1 MDRVDADLGLIH
13 LVERILKGLDGTLDV
28 GLDDQ
33 VELLDLGVGD
43 GLEEILERHVL
54 HAALLLDAGLER
66 ALLGELAR
74 VAVVLEHAELV
85 TGVGHG
91 LQAQDLDGVGR
102 TGLGDGAALGVEHGA
117 DAAIGEAGNQ
127 RIAHVQG
134 TAGHEHGSDRA
145 AALIE
150 LGLEDVAGGKGVRV
164 GLELEHVGLEQH
176 GLQKVVD
183 TDLLLG
189 RDVDEH
195 VLSAP
200 LLGDDAVL
208 GELLAHA
215 VGVGAGLIDLV
226 DGDDDGYA
234 GGLGVVDRLDGLGH
248 DAVVGG
254 DDQDDDVGHLGAAG
268 THGRKGGVARGID
281 EGDLAVV
288 DHDLRSADGL
298 RNAARLAG
306 SDAGVTDG
314 VEQARLTVVDVTHD
328 GDDRGAGLKVGG
340 IVVEREGVLL
350 LGGDD
355 LDLTAQVVGNELDE
369 VVRHGLCHGE
379 RRAQQEQALDDV
391 VGRNVER
398 LGELLDGNAL
408 GDLDG
413 VEVLGVHALGQRLLN
428 LALLLSLCSLAL
440 ALLLTLL
447 AATGGLARGLLD
459 GGTSLLEHLLAAVLL
474 GLASHAAVVVL
485 FVVVT
490 ALALLALALL
500 VGVGE
505 VHAGSDVVAGVGAM
519 AVRTALGGVALGAV
533 VGGVAIV
540 ATAAAT
546 IVVAATTVAAF
557 GGALGLR
564 LVLGVLLL
572 LEHGLL
578 RGDLVEQRTEARTG
592 IGSGNGAALGLAGS
606 LLLLAGKALLLG
618 LLLGLGLGAGG
629 LLGGLGGCELA
640 ALLLA
645 SLLGS
650 DALALGLG
658 GACGLLGG
666 SGLLLGLLG
675 GLDFLGAGLD
685 HRGELLADH
694 GDVSVL
700 QGGGSGLSGNLHIG
714 EMTHQFLGGHAELF
728 GQGGHTDFCHMTSP
742 TLSGTL
748 GA

>member
-1 MDRVDADLGLIH
+1 MTDS
-13 LVERILKGLDGTLDV
+13 VEQT
-28 GLDDQ
+28 
-33 VELLDLGVGD
+33 
-43 GLEEILERHVL
+43 
-54 HAALLLDAGLER
+54 
-66 ALLGELAR
+66 
-74 VAVVLEHAELV
+74 
-85 TGVGHG
+85 
-91 LQAQDLDGVGR
+91 
-102 TGLGDGAALGVEHGA
+102 
-117 DAAIGEAGNQ
+117 
-127 RIAHVQG
+127 
-134 TAGHEHGSDRA
+134 
-145 AALIE
+145 
-150 LGLEDVAGGKGVRV
+150 
-164 GLELEHVGLEQH
+164 
-176 GLQKVVD
+176 
-183 TDLLLG
+183 
-189 RDVDEH
+189 
-195 VLSAP
+195 
-200 LLGDDAVL
+200 
-208 GELLAHA
+208 
-215 VGVGAGLIDLV
+215 
-226 DGDDDGYA
+226 
-234 GGLGVVDRLDGLGH
+234 
-248 DAVVGG
+248 
-254 DDQDDDVGHLGAAG
+254 
-268 THGRKGGVARGID
+268 
-281 EGDLAVV
+281 
-288 DHDLRSADGL
+288 
-298 RNAARLAG
+298 RLA
-306 SDAGVTDG
+306 
-314 VEQARLTVVDVTHD
+314 VVDVTHD

-340 IVVEREGVLL
+340 IVIEREGVLL

-369 VVRHGLCHGE
+369 VVGHGLRHGK

-440 ALLLTLL
+440 ALLLALL
-447 AATGGLARGLLD
+447 ATTGGLARGLLD

-474 GLASHAAVVVL
+474 GLAGHAAVVVL

-500 VGVGE
+500 VGIGE
-505 VHAGSDVVAGVGAM
+505 VHADSDVVAGVGAV
-519 AVRTALGGVALGAV
+519 AVRTVLGGIAIGVVIGAV
-533 VGGVAIV
+533 AVVTT
-540 ATAAAT
+540 ATATVVVAAAT
-546 IVVAATTVAAF
+546 VAAL
-557 GGALGLR
+557 GSALGLS

-592 IGSGNGAALGLAGS
+592 VGSGNGATLRLAGS

-629 LLGGLGGCELA
+629 LLGSLGCGELA

-658 GACGLLGG
+658 GTCGLLGG

-694 GDVSVL
+694 GDVGVL

-742 TLSGTL
+742 TLSGTW

>member
-1 MDRVDADLGLIH
+1 M
-13 LVERILKGLDGTLDV
+13 LD
-28 GLDDQ
+28 
-33 VELLDLGVGD
+33 
-43 GLEEILERHVL
+43 
-54 HAALLLDAGLER
+54 AALLLDTGLER
-66 ALLGELAR
+66 TLVGKGASLAL
-74 VAVVLEHAELV
+74 VLEHTELV

-91 LQAQDLDGVGR
+91 LQAQDLNGVGG

-117 DAAIGEAGNQ
+117 DAAVGEAGDK

-134 TAGHEHGSDRA
+134 TAGHEHSSDRA
-145 AALIE
+145 AALVE

-164 GLELEHVGLEQH
+164 GLELEHICLEQH
-176 GLQKVVD
+176 GLEQIVD

-226 DGDDDGYA
+226 DGDDDGNA
-234 GGLGVVDRLDGLGH
+234 GGLGVVDRLDRLGH
-248 DAVVGG
+248 DAVVGSH
-254 DDQDDDVGHLGAAG
+254 DQNNDVGHLGTTG
-268 THGRKGGVARGID
+268 THSRKGGMTRGID
-281 EGDLAVV
+281 EGDLAVIN
-288 DHDLRSADGL
+288 HDLRSTDGL
-298 RNAARLAG
+298 RDAARLAG

-314 VEQARLTVVDVTHD
+314 VEEARLAVVDVAHD
-328 GDDRGAGLKVGG
+328 GDDRCARLKVGG

-369 VVRHGLCHGE
+369 VVGHGLCHGE

-391 VGRNVER
+391 VGRNVEG

-413 VEVLGVHALGQRLLN
+413 VELLGVHALGQRLLY
-428 LALLLSLCSLAL
+428 LALLLSLGSLAL
-440 ALLLTLL
+440 ALLLALL

-459 GGTSLLEHLLAAVLL
+459 GSTSLLEHLLAAVLL
-474 GLASHAAVVVL
+474 GLASHAAIVVL

-500 VGVGE
+500 IGVGE
-505 VHAGSDVVAGVGAM
+505 VHASSDVVAGVGAM
-519 AVRTALGGVALGAV
+519 AVRTTLGGVALGVV

-540 ATAAAT
+540 TTATAAV
-546 IVVAATTVAAF
+546 IVAATTVT
-557 GGALGLR
+557 ALGGTLGLG

-578 RGDLVEQRTEARTG
+578 CGDLVEQRTEARTG
-592 IGSGNGAALGLAGS
+592 VGSGNGAALGLAGS

-618 LLLGLGLGAGG
+618 LLLGLGLGAGS
-629 LLGGLGGCELA
+629 LLGSLGCGKLA

-645 SLLGS
+645 GLLGG

-658 GACGLLGG
+658 SACGLLGG
-666 SGLLLGLLG
+666 SCLLLGLLG
-675 GLDFLGAGLD
+675 GLDFLSAGLD

-694 GDVSVL
+694 GDISVL

>member
-1 MDRVDADLGLIH
+1 M
-13 LVERILKGLDGTLDV
+13 
-28 GLDDQ
+28 
-33 VELLDLGVGD
+33 
-43 GLEEILERHVL
+43 L
-54 HAALLLDAGLER
+54 HAALLLDTGLER
-66 ALLGELAR
+66 TLISQGASLAL
-74 VAVVLEHAELV
+74 VLENTELV
-85 TGVGHG
+85 AGVGHG
-91 LQAQDLDGVGR
+91 LQAQDLDGVGG
-102 TGLGDGAALGVEHGA
+102 TGLGDGVALGVEHGA
-117 DAAIGEAGNQ
+117 DAAVGKAGDQ

-134 TAGHEHGSDRA
+134 TAGHEHRGNRT
-145 AALIE
+145 AALVE
-150 LGLEDVAGGKGVRV
+150 LGLEDVTGGKGVGV

-176 GLQKVVD
+176 GLEQVVD

-189 RDVDEH
+189 RNVDEH

-215 VGVGAGLIDLV
+215 VGVGARLIDLV

-234 GGLGVVDRLDGLGH
+234 GGLGVVDRLDGLRH
-248 DAVVGG
+248 DAVVGSH
-254 DDQDDDVGHLGAAG
+254 DQNDDVGHLGAAS
-268 THGRKGGVARGID
+268 THGRKGRVTGGID

-288 DHDLRSADGL
+288 DHDLRSADSL

-314 VEQARLTVVDVTHD
+314 VEQRRLAVVDVTHD
-328 GDDRGAGLKVGG
+328 GDDRGARLKVGG

-355 LDLTAQVVGNELDE
+355 LDLTAQVVGNQLDE
-369 VVRHGLCHGE
+369 VVGHGLRHGE

-398 LGELLDGNAL
+398 LSELLDGNAL
-408 GDLDG
+408 GNLDG
-413 VEVLGVHALGQRLLN
+413 VELLGVHALGQRLLN
-428 LALLLSLCSLAL
+428 LALFLSLCGLAL
-440 ALLLTLL
+440 ALLLALF
-447 AATGGLARGLLD
+447 AATSGLARSLLD

-490 ALALLALALL
+490 ALALFALALL
-500 VGVGE
+500 IGVGE
-505 VHAGSDVVAGVGAM
+505 VHAGSDIVAGVGAM
-519 AVRTALGGVALGAV
+519 AMRTALRGVALGIVIGGIAV
-533 VGGVAIV
+533 ITTTTTTIV
-540 ATAAAT
+540 IAAT
-546 IVVAATTVAAF
+546 VTAL
-557 GGALGLR
+557 GGALGLG

-578 RGDLVEQRTEARTG
+578 RGDLVEQRAETRPG
-592 IGSGNGAALGLAGS
+592 VRSGDGATLGLAGS
-606 LLLLAGKALLLG
+606 LFLFAGKALLLG

-629 LLGGLGGCELA
+629 LLGSLGSGELA

-645 SLLGS
+645 CLLGS

-658 GACGLLGG
+658 GTRGLLGG
-666 SGLLLGLLG
+666 GSLLLGLLG

-694 GDVSVL
+694 GDVGVL

-748 GA
+748 VPKD

>member
-13 LVERILKGLDGTLDV
+13 LVERVLKGLDGTLDV

-43 GLEEILERHVL
+43 GLEEVLERHVL
-54 HAALLLDAGLER
+54 HAALLLDASLER

-150 LGLEDVAGGKGVRV
+150 LGLEDVARGKGVRV
-164 GLELEHVGLEQH
+164 GLKLEYVGLEQH

-226 DGDDDGYA
+226 DGDDDGNA

-254 DDQDDDVGHLGAAG
+254 DDQDDDVGHLGAAS

-328 GDDRGAGLKVGG
+328 GDDRGAGLKIGG

-355 LDLTAQVVGNELDE
+355 LDLTAQVVGDELDE
-369 VVRHGLCHGE
+369 VVGHGLRHGK

-440 ALLLTLL
+440 TLLLALL
-447 AATGGLARGLLD
+447 AATGGLARGLFD
-459 GGTSLLEHLLAAVLL
+459 GGAGLLEHLLAAVLL
-474 GLASHAAVVVL
+474 GLAGHAAVVVL

-505 VHAGSDVVAGVGAM
+505 VHAGSDVVAGIGAM
-519 AVRTALGGVALGAV
+519 AVRTALGGVAIGAV
-533 VGGVAIV
+533 VGCVAIV
-540 ATAAAT
+540 ATATAAV
-546 IVVAATTVAAF
+546 VVAATTVAAL
-557 GGALGLR
+557 GGTLGLG

-606 LLLLAGKALLLG
+606 FLLLAGKALLLG

-629 LLGGLGGCELA
+629 LLSSLGGGKLA

-650 DALALGLG
+650 DALTLGLG
-658 GACGLLGG
+658 GTCGLLGG

>member
-13 LVERILKGLDGTLDV
+13 LVERVLKGLDGTLDV

-43 GLEEILERHVL
+43 GLEEVLERHVL
-54 HAALLLDAGLER
+54 HAALLLDASLER

-145 AALIE
+145 AALVE

-234 GGLGVVDRLDGLGH
+234 SGLGVVDRLDGLGH
-248 DAVVGG
+248 DAVVGSH
-254 DDQDDDVGHLGAAG
+254 DQNDDVGHLGTTG
-268 THGRKGGVARGID
+268 THGRKGGMARGID

-288 DHDLRSADGL
+288 DHNLRSADCLG
-298 RNAARLAG
+298 NAARLAG
-306 SDAGVTDG
+306 SDTGVTDG
-314 VEQARLTVVDVTHD
+314 VEEARLAVVDVAHD
-328 GDDRGAGLKVGG
+328 GDDRGAWLKVGG

-369 VVRHGLCHGE
+369 VVGHGLRHGE

-391 VGRNVER
+391 VGRNVEG

-408 GDLDG
+408 GNLDG
-413 VEVLGVHALGQRLLN
+413 VELLGVHALGQRLLY

-440 ALLLTLL
+440 ALLLALL

-459 GGTSLLEHLLAAVLL
+459 GSTSLLEHLLAAVLL

-519 AVRTALGGVALGAV
+519 AVRTALGGVALGVV

-546 IVVAATTVAAF
+546 VIIAATTVTAL
-557 GGALGLR
+557 GSALGLG

-606 LLLLAGKALLLG
+606 FLLLAGKALLLG
-618 LLLGLGLGAGG
+618 FLLGLGLGAGG
-629 LLGGLGGCELA
+629 LLGSLGGGKLA

-650 DALALGLG
+650 DALTLGLG
-658 GACGLLGG
+658 GTA
-666 SGLLLGLLG
+666 
-675 GLDFLGAGLD
+675 A
-685 HRGELLADH
+685 
-694 GDVSVL
+694 V
-700 QGGGSGLSGNLHIG
+700 
-714 EMTHQFLGGHAELF
+714 
-728 GQGGHTDFCHMTSP
+728 P
-742 TLSGTL
+742 
-748 GA
+748 

>member
-1 MDRVDADLGLIH
+1 M
-13 LVERILKGLDGTLDV
+13 
-28 GLDDQ
+28 
-33 VELLDLGVGD
+33 
-43 GLEEILERHVL
+43 
-54 HAALLLDAGLER
+54 
-66 ALLGELAR
+66 
-74 VAVVLEHAELV
+74 
-85 TGVGHG
+85 
-91 LQAQDLDGVGR
+91 
-102 TGLGDGAALGVEHGA
+102 
-117 DAAIGEAGNQ
+117 
-127 RIAHVQG
+127 
-134 TAGHEHGSDRA
+134 
-145 AALIE
+145 
-150 LGLEDVAGGKGVRV
+150 
-164 GLELEHVGLEQH
+164 
-176 GLQKVVD
+176 
-183 TDLLLG
+183 
-189 RDVDEH
+189 
-195 VLSAP
+195 
-200 LLGDDAVL
+200 
-208 GELLAHA
+208 
-215 VGVGAGLIDLV
+215 
-226 DGDDDGYA
+226 
-234 GGLGVVDRLDGLGH
+234 VDRLDGLGH
-248 DAVVGG
+248 DAVVGSH
-254 DDQDDDVGHLGAAG
+254 DQDDDIGHLGAAG
-268 THGRKGGVARGID
+268 THGRKGSMTGGID

-298 RNAARLAG
+298 GNAARLAG
-306 SDAGVTDG
+306 SDAGMADS
-314 VEQARLTVVDVTHD
+314 VEEARLAVVDVPHD
-328 GDDRGAGLKVGG
+328 GDDRGARLKVGG

-369 VVRHGLCHGE
+369 VVGHGLRHGK

-391 VGRNVER
+391 VGRNVES

-428 LALLLSLCSLAL
+428 LALFLSLCGLAL
-440 ALLLTLL
+440 ALLLALL
-447 AATGGLARGLLD
+447 AATSGLTRGLLD

-505 VHAGSDVVAGVGAM
+505 VHAGSDVIAGIGAM
-519 AVRTALGGVALGAV
+519 AMGTVLGGVALGV
-533 VGGVAIV
+533 IVGGVAIV
-540 ATAAAT
+540 TTATAT
-546 IVVAATTVAAF
+546 VVVAATTVAAL
-557 GGALGLR
+557 GSALGLG
-564 LVLGVLLL
+564 LLLGVLLL

-578 RGDLVEQRTEARTG
+578 CGDLVEQRAETRTG
-592 IGSGNGAALGLAGS
+592 VGSGNGAALGLAGS
-606 LLLLAGKALLLG
+606 LLLLASKTLLLG

-629 LLGGLGGCELA
+629 LLGSLGGGELA

-645 SLLGS
+645 CLLGG
-650 DALALGLG
+650 DALALCLG
-658 GACGLLGG
+658 SACCLLGG

-694 GDVSVL
+694 SDVGVL
-700 QGGGSGLSGNLHIG
+700 QGGGSGLSGNLHFG

>member
-1 MDRVDADLGLIH
+1 M
-13 LVERILKGLDGTLDV
+13 
-28 GLDDQ
+28 
-33 VELLDLGVGD
+33 
-43 GLEEILERHVL
+43 
-54 HAALLLDAGLER
+54 
-66 ALLGELAR
+66 
-74 VAVVLEHAELV
+74 
-85 TGVGHG
+85 
-91 LQAQDLDGVGR
+91 
-102 TGLGDGAALGVEHGA
+102 
-117 DAAIGEAGNQ
+117 
-127 RIAHVQG
+127 QG
-134 TAGHEHGSDRA
+134 TAGHEHRGNRA
-145 AALIE
+145 AALVE
-150 LGLEDVAGGKGVRV
+150 LGLEDVTGGKGIGV

-176 GLQKVVD
+176 GLEQVVD

-215 VGVGAGLIDLV
+215 VGVGARLIDLV

-248 DAVVGG
+248 DAVVGSH
-254 DDQDDDVGHLGAAG
+254 DQNDDVGHLGAAG
-268 THGRKGGVARGID
+268 THGRKGRVAGGID
-281 EGDLAVV
+281 EGDLTIV

-314 VEQARLTVVDVTHD
+314 VEQRRLAVVDVTHD
-328 GDDRGAGLKVGG
+328 GDDRGARLKVGG

-369 VVRHGLCHGE
+369 VVGHGLRHGE

-398 LGELLDGNAL
+398 LGELLDRNAL

-413 VEVLGVHALGQRLLN
+413 IELLGVHALGQCLLY

-440 ALLLTLL
+440 TFLLALLTT
-447 AATGGLARGLLD
+447 AGGLARGLLD

-485 FVVVT
+485 FVAVA
-490 ALALLALALL
+490 ALALFALALL

-505 VHAGSDVVAGVGAM
+505 VHAGSDIVAGVGAM
-519 AVRTALGGVALGAV
+519 AMRTALGGVALGIV
-533 VGGVAIV
+533 IGGVAVITT
-540 ATAAAT
+540 ATATVIIAA
-546 IVVAATTVAAF
+546 TVAAL
-557 GGALGLR
+557 GGALGLG

-578 RGDLVEQRTEARTG
+578 RGDLVEQRAETRPG
-592 IGSGNGAALGLAGS
+592 VRGGDGATLGLAGS
-606 LLLLAGKALLLG
+606 LFLFAGKALLLG
-618 LLLGLGLGAGG
+618 LLLGLGLGAGS
-629 LLGGLGGCELA
+629 LLGGLGRGELA

-645 SLLGS
+645 CLLGS

-658 GACGLLGG
+658 GTRGLLGG

-694 GDVSVL
+694 GDVGVL

-748 GA
+748 VPRD

>member
-1 MDRVDADLGLIH
+1 M
-13 LVERILKGLDGTLDV
+13 
-28 GLDDQ
+28 
-33 VELLDLGVGD
+33 
-43 GLEEILERHVL
+43 
-54 HAALLLDAGLER
+54 
-66 ALLGELAR
+66 
-74 VAVVLEHAELV
+74 
-85 TGVGHG
+85 
-91 LQAQDLDGVGR
+91 
-102 TGLGDGAALGVEHGA
+102 
-117 DAAIGEAGNQ
+117 
-127 RIAHVQG
+127 
-134 TAGHEHGSDRA
+134 
-145 AALIE
+145 
-150 LGLEDVAGGKGVRV
+150 
-164 GLELEHVGLEQH
+164 
-176 GLQKVVD
+176 
-183 TDLLLG
+183 
-189 RDVDEH
+189 
-195 VLSAP
+195 
-200 LLGDDAVL
+200 
-208 GELLAHA
+208 
-215 VGVGAGLIDLV
+215 
-226 DGDDDGYA
+226 
-234 GGLGVVDRLDGLGH
+234 VDRLDGLGH
-248 DAVVGG
+248 DAVVGSHN
-254 DDQDDDVGHLGAAG
+254 QNDDVGHLGAAG
-268 THGRKGGVARGID
+268 THGRKGGVTGGID

-298 RNAARLAG
+298 SNAARLAG

-314 VEQARLTVVDVTHD
+314 VEEARLTVVDVAHD
-328 GDDRGAGLKVGG
+328 GDDRGTRLKVGG

-355 LDLTAQVVGNELDE
+355 LDLAAQVVGNELDE
-369 VVRHGLCHGE
+369 VVGHGLRHGK

-391 VGRNVER
+391 IGRNVER

-428 LALLLSLCSLAL
+428 LALFLSLCGLAL
-440 ALLLTLL
+440 ALLLTLF
-447 AATGGLARGLLD
+447 AATSGLARGLLD

-500 VGVGE
+500 IGVGE
-505 VHAGSDVVAGVGAM
+505 VHTGSDVVAGIGAM
-519 AVRTALGGVALGAV
+519 AVGTVLGGVALGVV

-540 ATAAAT
+540 TTATAT
-546 IVVAATTVAAF
+546 VVVAATTVAAL
-557 GGALGLR
+557 GSALGLG
-564 LVLGVLLL
+564 LLLGVFLL

-578 RGDLVEQRTEARTG
+578 RGDLVEQRAETRTR

-606 LLLLAGKALLLG
+606 LLLLAGKALLLS
-618 LLLGLGLGAGG
+618 LLLSLGLGAGG
-629 LLGGLGGCELA
+629 LLGSLGGGELA

-650 DALALGLG
+650 DALALCLG
-658 GACGLLGG
+658 SACCLLGG
-666 SGLLLGLLG
+666 SGLLLGQLG

-694 GDVSVL
+694 GDVCVL
-700 QGGGSGLSGNLHIG
+700 QSGGSGLSGNLHFG

>member
-1 MDRVDADLGLIH
+1 M
-13 LVERILKGLDGTLDV
+13 
-28 GLDDQ
+28 
-33 VELLDLGVGD
+33 
-43 GLEEILERHVL
+43 
-54 HAALLLDAGLER
+54 
-66 ALLGELAR
+66 
-74 VAVVLEHAELV
+74 
-85 TGVGHG
+85 
-91 LQAQDLDGVGR
+91 
-102 TGLGDGAALGVEHGA
+102 
-117 DAAIGEAGNQ
+117 
-127 RIAHVQG
+127 QG
-134 TAGHEHGSDRA
+134 TAGHEHRGNRA
-145 AALIE
+145 AALVE
-150 LGLEDVAGGKGVRV
+150 LSLEDVARSERIGV
-164 GLELEHVGLEQH
+164 GLEFEHVGLEQD
-176 GLQKVVD
+176 GLEQVVD

-189 RDVDEH
+189 GDVDEH
-195 VLSAP
+195 VLSVP

-215 VGVGAGLIDLV
+215 VGVGTRLIDLV
-226 DGDDDGYA
+226 DGDDDGNA

-248 DAVVGG
+248 DAVVGSH
-254 DDQDDDVGHLGAAG
+254 DQDDDIGHLGAAG
-268 THGRKGGVARGID
+268 THGRKGGVTGGID
-281 EGDLAVV
+281 EGDLTVV

-298 RNAARLAG
+298 GNSARLAG

-314 VEQARLTVVDVTHD
+314 VEEARFAVVDVPHD
-328 GDDRGAGLKVGG
+328 GDDRGARLKVGR

-355 LDLTAQVVGNELDE
+355 LYLAAQVVGNELDE
-369 VVRHGLCHGE
+369 VVGHGLRHGK

-413 VEVLGVHALGQRLLN
+413 VEVLGVHALGQRLLY
-428 LALLLSLCSLAL
+428 LALLLSLGSLAL
-440 ALLLTLL
+440 ALLLALL

-459 GGTSLLEHLLAAVLL
+459 GSTSLLEHLLAAVLL

-519 AVRTALGGVALGAV
+519 AVGAVLGGVTLGVV
-533 VGGVAIV
+533 VGGIAIV
-540 ATAAAT
+540 TTATAT
-546 IVVAATTVAAF
+546 VVVAATTVAAL
-557 GGALGLR
+557 GSALGLG
-564 LVLGVLLL
+564 LLLGVLLL

-578 RGDLVEQRTEARTG
+578 CGDLVEQRTEARTG
-592 IGSGNGAALGLAGS
+592 VGSGNGAALGLAGS

-618 LLLGLGLGAGG
+618 LLLGLGRGAGS
-629 LLGGLGGCELA
+629 LLGSLGCGKLA

-645 SLLGS
+645 GLLGG

-658 GACGLLGG
+658 SACGLLGG
-666 SGLLLGLLG
+666 SCLLLGLLG

-694 GDVSVL
+694 SDVGVL
-700 QGGGSGLSGNLHIG
+700 QGGGSGLSGNLHFG

>member
-1 MDRVDADLGLIH
+1 M
-13 LVERILKGLDGTLDV
+13 
-28 GLDDQ
+28 
-33 VELLDLGVGD
+33 
-43 GLEEILERHVL
+43 
-54 HAALLLDAGLER
+54 
-66 ALLGELAR
+66 
-74 VAVVLEHAELV
+74 
-85 TGVGHG
+85 
-91 LQAQDLDGVGR
+91 
-102 TGLGDGAALGVEHGA
+102 
-117 DAAIGEAGNQ
+117 
-127 RIAHVQG
+127 
-134 TAGHEHGSDRA
+134 
-145 AALIE
+145 
-150 LGLEDVAGGKGVRV
+150 
-164 GLELEHVGLEQH
+164 
-176 GLQKVVD
+176 
-183 TDLLLG
+183 
-189 RDVDEH
+189 
-195 VLSAP
+195 
-200 LLGDDAVL
+200 
-208 GELLAHA
+208 
-215 VGVGAGLIDLV
+215 
-226 DGDDDGYA
+226 
-234 GGLGVVDRLDGLGH
+234 
-248 DAVVGG
+248 
-254 DDQDDDVGHLGAAG
+254 
-268 THGRKGGVARGID
+268 
-281 EGDLAVV
+281 
-288 DHDLRSADGL
+288 
-298 RNAARLAG
+298 
-306 SDAGVTDG
+306 TDG
-314 VEQARLTVVDVTHD
+314 VEQRRFAVVDVAHD
-328 GDDRGAGLKVGG
+328 GDDRGARLEVGG

-355 LDLTAQVVGNELDE
+355 LDLTAQVVGDELNE
-369 VVRHGLCHGE
+369 VVGHGLRHRE
-379 RRAQQEQALDDV
+379 RRAQQEQTLDDV

-413 VEVLGVHALGQRLLN
+413 VEVLGVHALGQRLLD

-440 ALLLTLL
+440 TLLLALL

-474 GLASHAAVVVL
+474 GLAGHAAVVVL

-505 VHAGSDVVAGVGAM
+505 VHAGSDVVAGIGAM
-519 AVRTALGGVALGAV
+519 AVRTALGGVALGVV

-546 IVVAATTVAAF
+546 VIIAATTVTAL
-557 GGALGLR
+557 GSALGLG

-618 LLLGLGLGAGG
+618 LLLGLSLGAGC
-629 LLGGLGGCELA
+629 LLGSLGGGELA

-645 SLLGS
+645 SLLGG
-650 DALALGLG
+650 DALTLGLSG
-658 GACGLLGG
+658 TCGFLGG

>member
-1 MDRVDADLGLIH
+1 M
-13 LVERILKGLDGTLDV
+13 LD
-28 GLDDQ
+28 
-33 VELLDLGVGD
+33 
-43 GLEEILERHVL
+43 
-54 HAALLLDAGLER
+54 AALLLDTGLQR
-66 ALLGELAR
+66 TLVGQGACLAL
-74 VAVVLEHAELV
+74 VLEHAELV
-85 TGVGHG
+85 AGVGHG
-91 LQAQDLDGVGR
+91 LQAQNLDSVGG
-102 TGLGDGAALGVEHGA
+102 TGLGDGAALGVEHGT
-117 DAAIGEAGNQ
+117 DAAIGKAGDQ

-145 AALIE
+145 TALVE

-176 GLQKVVD
+176 GLQKFVD

-200 LLGDDAVL
+200 LLGDDSVL
-208 GELLAHA
+208 GELLTHT
-215 VGVGAGLIDLV
+215 VGVGARLINLV
-226 DGDDDGYA
+226 DGNDDGYA
-234 GGLGVVDRLDGLGH
+234 GGLGVVDRLDRLGH
-248 DAVVGG
+248 DAVVSG
-254 DDQDDDVGHLGAAG
+254 DDQDDDVGHLGATG
-268 THGRKGGVARGID
+268 THSRKGGVTRGID
-281 EGDLAVV
+281 KGDLAVV

-306 SDAGVTDG
+306 SNAGVTDG
-314 VEQARLTVVDVTHD
+314 VKQRRLAVVDVAHD
-328 GDDRGAGLKVGG
+328 GDDRGTRLKVGG

-350 LGGDD
+350 LGGDN
-355 LDLTAQVVGNELDE
+355 LDLTAQVVGNELNE
-369 VVRHGLCHGE
+369 VVGHGLRHGE
-379 RRAQQEQALDDV
+379 RRTQQEQALDDV

-398 LGELLDGNAL
+398 LGKLLDGNAL

-413 VEVLGVHALGQRLLN
+413 VEVLGVHALGQRLLY
-428 LALLLSLCSLAL
+428 LALLLSLGSLAL
-440 ALLLTLL
+440 ALLLALL

-459 GGTSLLEHLLAAVLL
+459 GSTSLLEHLLAAVLL

-505 VHAGSDVVAGVGAM
+505 VHAGSDVVAGIGAM
-519 AVRTALGGVALGAV
+519 AVRTVLGGVALGVV

-540 ATAAAT
+540 TTATAT
-546 IVVAATTVAAF
+546 VVVAATTVAAL
-557 GGALGLR
+557 GSALGLGF
-564 LVLGVLLL
+564 LLGVLLL
-572 LEHGLL
+572 LEHSLL
-578 RGDLVEQRTEARTG
+578 CGDLVEQRTETRTG
-592 IGSGNGAALGLAGS
+592 VGSGNGAALGLAGS
-606 LLLLAGKALLLG
+606 LLLLAGKTLLLG
-618 LLLGLGLGAGG
+618 LLLGLGLGTGG
-629 LLGGLGGCELA
+629 LLGSLGGCELT

-645 SLLGS
+645 SLLGG
-650 DALALGLG
+650 DALALCLG
-658 GACGLLGG
+658 SACCLLGG
-666 SGLLLGLLG
+666 SGLLLGLLS

-748 GA
+748 VPRD

>member
-1 MDRVDADLGLIH
+1 M
-13 LVERILKGLDGTLDV
+13 
-28 GLDDQ
+28 
-33 VELLDLGVGD
+33 
-43 GLEEILERHVL
+43 
-54 HAALLLDAGLER
+54 
-66 ALLGELAR
+66 
-74 VAVVLEHAELV
+74 
-85 TGVGHG
+85 
-91 LQAQDLDGVGR
+91 
-102 TGLGDGAALGVEHGA
+102 
-117 DAAIGEAGNQ
+117 
-127 RIAHVQG
+127 
-134 TAGHEHGSDRA
+134 
-145 AALIE
+145 
-150 LGLEDVAGGKGVRV
+150 
-164 GLELEHVGLEQH
+164 
-176 GLQKVVD
+176 
-183 TDLLLG
+183 
-189 RDVDEH
+189 
-195 VLSAP
+195 
-200 LLGDDAVL
+200 
-208 GELLAHA
+208 
-215 VGVGAGLIDLV
+215 
-226 DGDDDGYA
+226 
-234 GGLGVVDRLDGLGH
+234 VDRLDGLGH
-248 DAVVGG
+248 DAVVGSHDQN
-254 DDQDDDVGHLGAAG
+254 DDIGHLGTTG
-268 THGRKGGVARGID
+268 THSRKGGVARSID

-288 DHDLRSADGL
+288 DLNLRSADGL

-306 SDAGVTDG
+306 SNAGVTDG
-314 VEQARLTVVDVTHD
+314 VEQRRLAVVDVAHD
-328 GDDRGAGLKVGG
+328 GDDRGARLKVGG

-355 LDLTAQVVGNELDE
+355 LDLTAQVVGNKLDE
-369 VVRHGLCHGE
+369 VVGHGLRHGE
-379 RRAQQEQALDDV
+379 RRTQQEQALDDV

-428 LALLLSLCSLAL
+428 LALLLSLGSLAL
-440 ALLLTLL
+440 ALLLALL

-459 GGTSLLEHLLAAVLL
+459 GGAGLLEHLLAAVLL

-500 VGVGE
+500 IGVGE

-519 AVRTALGGVALGAV
+519 AVRTALGGVALGVV

-540 ATAAAT
+540 TTATAAV
-546 IVVAATTVAAF
+546 VVAATTVTAL
-557 GGALGLR
+557 GGALGLG

-578 RGDLVEQRTEARTG
+578 CGDLVEQRTEARTG
-592 IGSGNGAALGLAGS
+592 VGSGNGAALGLAGS

-629 LLGGLGGCELA
+629 LLGSLGGGELA

-645 SLLGS
+645 CLLGG

-658 GACGLLGG
+658 SASCLLGG
-666 SGLLLGLLG
+666 GCLLLGLLG

>member
-1 MDRVDADLGLIH
+1 M
-13 LVERILKGLDGTLDV
+13 
-28 GLDDQ
+28 
-33 VELLDLGVGD
+33 
-43 GLEEILERHVL
+43 L
-54 HAALLLDAGLER
+54 HAALLLDTSLER
-66 ALLGELAR
+66 TLVGQRTCLAL
-74 VAVVLEHAELV
+74 VLEHAELIA
-85 TGVGHG
+85 GVGDG
-91 LQAQDLDGVGR
+91 LQAQDLDGVGG
-102 TGLGDGAALGVEHGA
+102 TGLGDGVALGVEHGT
-117 DAAIGEAGNQ
+117 DAAIGEAGDQ
-127 RIAHVQG
+127 RVAHAQG

-145 AALIE
+145 AALVE
-150 LGLEDVAGGKGVRV
+150 LSLEDVARSERIGV
-164 GLELEHVGLEQH
+164 GLELENVGLEQD
-176 GLQKVVD
+176 GLEQVVD

-215 VGVGAGLIDLV
+215 VGVGARLIDLV
-226 DGDDDGYA
+226 DGDDDGNA

-248 DAVVGG
+248 DAVVGSH
-254 DDQDDDVGHLGAAG
+254 DQDDDIGHLGAAG
-268 THGRKGGVARGID
+268 THGRKGRVTGGID

-314 VEQARLTVVDVTHD
+314 VEQRSLAVVDVAHD
-328 GDDRGAGLKVGG
+328 GDDRGTRLKVGG

-369 VVRHGLCHGE
+369 VVGHGLRHGK
-379 RRAQQEQALDDV
+379 RRTQQEQALDDV

-413 VEVLGVHALGQRLLN
+413 VELLGVHALGQRLLN
-428 LALLLSLCSLAL
+428 LALFLSLCGLAL
-440 ALLLTLL
+440 ALLLALF
-447 AATGGLARGLLD
+447 AATSGLARGLLD

-505 VHAGSDVVAGVGAM
+505 VHAGSDVVAGIGAM
-519 AVRTALGGVALGAV
+519 AVGTVLGGITLGVV

-540 ATAAAT
+540 TTATAT
-546 IVVAATTVAAF
+546 VIVAATTVAAL
-557 GGALGLR
+557 GSALGLG
-564 LVLGVLLL
+564 LLLGVLLL

-592 IGSGNGAALGLAGS
+592 IGSGNGAALGLAGG
-606 LLLLAGKALLLG
+606 LLLLASKALPLG
-618 LLLGLGLGAGG
+618 LLLSLGLGAGG
-629 LLGGLGGCELA
+629 LLGSLGGCELA

-645 SLLGS
+645 RLLGG
-650 DALALGLG
+650 DALALRLG
-658 GACGLLGG
+658 SACCLLGG

-694 GDVSVL
+694 GDVCVL
-700 QGGGSGLSGNLHIG
+700 QGGGSGLSGNLHFG

>member
-1 MDRVDADLGLIH
+1 M
-13 LVERILKGLDGTLDV
+13 
-28 GLDDQ
+28 
-33 VELLDLGVGD
+33 
-43 GLEEILERHVL
+43 
-54 HAALLLDAGLER
+54 
-66 ALLGELAR
+66 
-74 VAVVLEHAELV
+74 
-85 TGVGHG
+85 
-91 LQAQDLDGVGR
+91 
-102 TGLGDGAALGVEHGA
+102 
-117 DAAIGEAGNQ
+117 
-127 RIAHVQG
+127 
-134 TAGHEHGSDRA
+134 
-145 AALIE
+145 
-150 LGLEDVAGGKGVRV
+150 
-164 GLELEHVGLEQH
+164 
-176 GLQKVVD
+176 
-183 TDLLLG
+183 
-189 RDVDEH
+189 
-195 VLSAP
+195 
-200 LLGDDAVL
+200 
-208 GELLAHA
+208 
-215 VGVGAGLIDLV
+215 
-226 DGDDDGYA
+226 
-234 GGLGVVDRLDGLGH
+234 VDRLDRLGH

-254 DDQDDDVGHLGAAG
+254 DDQDDDVGHLGATG
-268 THGRKGGVARGID
+268 THSRKGGVTRGID
-281 EGDLAVV
+281 KGDLAVV

-306 SDAGVTDG
+306 SNAGVTDG
-314 VEQARLTVVDVTHD
+314 VEQRRLAVVDVAHD
-328 GDDRGAGLKVGG
+328 GDDRGARLKVGG

-369 VVRHGLCHGE
+369 VVGHGLRHGE
-379 RRAQQEQALDDV
+379 RRTQQEQALDDV

-398 LGELLDGNAL
+398 LGKLLDGNAL

-413 VEVLGVHALGQRLLN
+413 IEVLGVHALGQRLLY
-428 LALLLSLCSLAL
+428 LALLLRLGSLAL
-440 ALLLTLL
+440 ALLLALL

-459 GGTSLLEHLLAAVLL
+459 GSTSLLEHLLAAVLL

-485 FVVVT
+485 FVVMT

-500 VGVGE
+500 IGVGE

-519 AVRTALGGVALGAV
+519 AVRTALGSVALGVV

-540 ATAAAT
+540 TTATAAV
-546 IVVAATTVAAF
+546 VVAATTVTAL
-557 GGALGLR
+557 GGALGLG

-578 RGDLVEQRTEARTG
+578 CGNLVEKRTEARTG
-592 IGSGNGAALGLAGS
+592 VGSGNGAALGLAGS

-618 LLLGLGLGAGG
+618 LLLGLGLGAGS
-629 LLGGLGGCELA
+629 LLGCLGCGKLA

-645 SLLGS
+645 CLLGG

-666 SGLLLGLLG
+666 SCLLLGLLG
-675 GLDFLGAGLD
+675 GLDFLSAGLD

-694 GDVSVL
+694 SDIGVL